1 MIISSK
7 KTKIQF
13 NKIKKTN
20 IAILSL
26 FIWDKVESE
35 LNSSLLNS
43 KVVK

>member
-1 MIISSK
+1 MIMSSK

-13 NKIKKTN
+13 NKIKKTT
-20 IAILSL
+20 ILSL

-43 KVVK
+43 KIVK